1 MMLTIEEQTKAK
13 GVSCCAR
20 VQQNANVCFSQSQL
34 FAFRNNKTV
43 EGKGYCARFLCER
56 QDALD
61 EEGKGYCARFPQH
74 RFVFFFLKAES
85 NQAMRSKCR
94 KSNRQIIATSKCV
107 ITSKAV
113 HR

>member
-1 MMLTIEEQTKAK
+1 MLTIEWQTKAK

-43 EGKGYCARFLCER
+43 EGKGYCARFLCEK
-56 QDALD
+56 QDAVD
-61 EEGKGYCARFPQH
+61 EEGKGYCARIPQH
-74 RFVFFFLKAES
+74 CFFLKAES

-94 KSNRQIIATSKCV
+94 KSKRQIKATSKSV
-107 ITSKAV
+107 ITSKAA

>member
-1 MMLTIEEQTKAK
+1 MMLTIEWQTKAK

-20 VQQNANVCFSQSQL
+20 VQQNADVCFSQSQL

-43 EGKGYCARFLCER
+43 EGKGYCARFLYER

-74 RFVFFFLKAES
+74 RFFF
-85 NQAMRSKCR
+85 
-94 KSNRQIIATSKCV
+94 
-107 ITSKAV
+107 
-113 HR
+113 